1 MSRCVH
7 PVVYVSGPVT
17 GMRDGNRPAFEEAA
31 HALRASG
38 CIARIPHDDV
48 DPGTPWTP
56 AMKLTLM
63 AILAQADGLALLPG
77 WKLSRGARL
86 EEHLARSLGM
96 PVMTVAEWLHHD
108 EREGRR

>member
-38 CIARIPHDDV
+38 
-48 DPGTPWTP
+48 
-56 AMKLTLM
+56 
-63 AILAQADGLALLPG
+63 
-77 WKLSRGARL
+77 
-86 EEHLARSLGM
+86 
-96 PVMTVAEWLHHD
+96 
-108 EREGRR
+108 